1 MSIRI
6 LLLLTIIGI
15 IFVTLGLLGLYIDVN
30 RRIKA
35 LKKSLKSTD
44 RLVLHNENRISVI
57 EQRDR
62 DTSDHVYFCTD
73 NELDEERDIK
83 FGGEG
88 I

>member
-44 RLVLHNENRISVI
+44 RLVLHNEKRISVI

-62 DTSDHVYFCTD
+62 DASDHVYFCTD
-73 NELDEERDIK
+73 NELDDERDIK

>member
-1 MSIRI
+1 MDIHV
-6 LLLLTIIGI
+6 LLLLTVVGI
-15 IFVTLGLLGLYIDVN
+15 IFVTVGLLGLYVDVN

-35 LKKSLKSTD
+35 LKKSLRSTD
-44 RLVLHNENRISVI
+44 SLVINNERRISVI

-62 DTSDHVYFCTD
+62 DQAEHVYFCTD
-73 NELDEERDIK
+73 NECDEERDIK

>member
-1 MSIRI
+1 MDIHI
-6 LLLLTIIGI
+6 LLLLTVVGI
-15 IFVTLGLLGLYIDVN
+15 ILVTVGLLGLYVDVN

-35 LKKSLKSTD
+35 LKKSLRNTD
-44 RLVLHNENRISVI
+44 RLVINNERRISVI

-62 DTSDHVYFCTD
+62 DQAEHVYFSTD
-73 NELDEERDIK
+73 NECDEERDIK